1 MSDNE
6 ALTIPGVLERA
17 AREFPDTE
25 AVVDGASRLTYAEL
39 LARVRE
45 AARAFVA
52 LGALPGDRVAIWAP
66 NGLRWIVTAL
76 GALSVGA
83 VVVPINTRYKGEEAR
98 WLLGRGRARFLFVE
112 DGFLGNSYL
121 AMLGLPSAGGPSG
134 EGHDAAA
141 GLPELSTVVTYD
153 DVARPGAVA
162 WKDFV
167 AGAAGVPEE
176 EAVARAAAVR
186 PDDVA
191 DILFTS
197 GTTGRPKGAM
207 CTHRQNVRTYL
218 AWSARNGLRHGDRY
232 LIVNPLFHSFGF
244 KAGMFA
250 CLLRVATMVLQPV
263 FEAGE
268 TMRLIEAERITVLPG
283 APTIYIT
290 MLDAPE
296 RDRYDLSSLRLA
308 VTGAAVV
315 PVALVR
321 RMRAEL
327 FPEVV
332 TAYGLTEACGTVT
345 ACSLDDDDETVA
357 GTAGRSIEGVE
368 VRVADAAGEP
378 VPVGDDG
385 EVLVRGHN
393 VMLGYLDDEEATAAT
408 IRDGWLVTGDRGR
421 LDERGNL
428 TITGR
433 SKDMF
438 VVGGFNVY
446 PAEVEQVLAAVE
458 GVAEAAVVG
467 VPDARLGEVGRA
479 YVAPRPGAVLAPDA
493 LIAHCRDRLAN
504 FKVPR
509 EVVLVDRLPRNA
521 AGKVDKAGLP
531 ALAPG

>member
-6 ALTIPGVLERA
+6 ALTIPGVLARA
-17 AREFPDTE
+17 AREFPGTE
-25 AVVDGASRLTYAEL
+25 AVVDGASRLTYGRL
-39 LARVRE
+39 LDRVRE
-45 AARAFVA
+45 AARGFLA
-52 LGALPGDRVAIWAP
+52 LGARPGDRVAIWAP
-66 NGLRWIVTAL
+66 NGLPWIITAL
-76 GALSVGA
+76 GAMSVGA

-98 WLLGRGRARFLFVE
+98 WLLGRSRARFLFVE

-121 AMLGLPSAGGPSG
+121 AMLGLPSA
-134 EGHDAAA
+134 EGNGAA
-141 GLPELSTVVTYD
+141 GLPDLSAVVTYD
-153 DVARPGAVA
+153 DGARPGATSWA
-162 WKDFV
+162 DFV
-167 AGAAGVPEE
+167 AGAAGIPEE

-197 GTTGRPKGAM
+197 GTTGRPKGVM

-218 AWSARNGLRHGDRY
+218 AWSERNGLHHADRY
-232 LIVNPLFHSFGF
+232 LIVNPLFHTFGF
-244 KAGMFA
+244 KAGVFA
-250 CLLRVATMVLQPV
+250 CVLRAATMVLQPV

-315 PVALVR
+315 PVALVQ

-327 FPEVV
+327 FPEVI
-332 TAYGLTEACGTVT
+332 TAYGLTEASGTVT

-357 GTAGRSIEGVE
+357 GSAGRAIEGVE

-378 VPVGDDG
+378 VPTGADG

-408 IRDGWLVTGDRGR
+408 VRDGWLVTGDRGR
-421 LDERGNL
+421 LDDRGNL

-433 SKDMF
+433 SKDMY

-446 PAEVEQVLAAVE
+446 PAEVEQVLAAAE

-467 VPDARLGEVGRA
+467 VPDARMGEVGRA
-479 YVAPRPGAVLAPDA
+479 YVAARPGADLAPDA
-493 LIAHCRDRLAN
+493 LIAYCRDRLAN

-521 AGKVDKAGLP
+521 AGKIDKAGLP
-531 ALAPG
+531 ALAPESR